1 MDECLSPKQIAGL
14 LNVSERTARKY
25 LRLMPHYTLPGG
37 LRVKRSDF
45 DRWLGSLRCELKADP
60 VVMEILRDIAS

>member
-1 MDECLSPKQIAGL
+1 MEYLSPKQIAGL

-25 LRLMPHYTLPGG
+25 IGLMPHFKLPGG
-37 LRVKRSDF
+37 VRVKRSDF
-45 DRWLGSLRCELKADP
+45 ERWLGSLRCELKADA